1 MTLRQK
7 RVLFTKLIAELTLW
21 IFEQGYEV
29 AYDRDGLTHKT
40 GSLHYIGLA
49 HDLILYKDSKWLTD
63 SEEYKFAGE
72 KWKSMHELCR
82 WGGDF
87 DFNHD
92 GKKGDDGNH
101 FSITYE
107 GRA

>member
-29 AYDRDGLTHKT
+29 AYDRDGLKHMV
-40 GSLHYIGLA
+40 GSLHYQGLA
-49 HDLILYKDSKWLTD
+49 HDLILYKDGTYLTFTED
-63 SEEYKFAGE
+63 YTFAGE
-72 KWKSMHELCR
+72 KWKTMNPLCR

-87 DFNHD
+87 
-92 GKKGDDGNH
+92 KKKDGNH
-101 FSITYE
+101 FSVEYE
-107 GRA
+107 GRS